1 MQPGKRPTKPLE
13 HHHVPSPAIKK
24 SSAANSLL
32 RKRLRP
38 VPRLFRQGFP
48 LRSNKRLTPPPL
60 TARAPVCNEPA
71 MKGICF
77 FLSSTKPLE
86 KWKRRNN
93 NDEYATTCYLG
104 RIAAQRSPHA

>member
-38 VPRLFRQGFP
+38 VPRFFRQGFP
-48 LRSNKRLTPPPL
+48 LFSNERHTPPPL
-60 TARAPVCNEPA
+60 TARAPVRNEPA

-77 FLSSTKPLE
+77 FFRAEGPLE
-86 KWKRRNN
+86 KEKGENH
-93 NDEYATTCYLG
+93 NDEYT
-104 RIAAQRSPHA
+104 QS